1 MVTAIICTGHR
12 HALSCGSCPP
22 YRMTARALHT
32 HACCNSYTAHTW
44 DSSIFSLI
52 GFGAGGSGIVGALAG
67 LLACVGSSLVICC
80 GPKST
85 AEGPGKFT
93 AVRRAHSWLRRRTLT
108 LHEPQMGPSPSQA
121 AALLCVAGMLQALM
135 ALVTIILM
143 GVVLSEIDKEAERIG
158 ATVNEDAKVS
168 LGIYLCRPSVPA
180 ANRMFPSLA
189 SPYHPT
195 PHTLA
200 HPPYPCP
207 PTTRN
212 LPRALSSFSS
222 WRRHFSWLSQ
232 APS

>member
-1 MVTAIICTGHR
+1 MPFMQRSSPCYNDTLRFSRYGKAQKGTCPKHCGFSHPEGAHRHHVQGRCQPAQGGEQGQVFRYRLPCLVRWSPPCTLMVTAIICTGHR

-108 LHEPQMGPSPSQA
+108 LHEPQMRPLTLTGCC
-121 AALLCVAGMLQALM
+121 AALRG
-135 ALVTIILM
+135 
-143 GVVLSEIDKEAERIG
+143 RH
-158 ATVNEDAKVS
+158 ATS
-168 LGIYLCRPSVPA
+168 PHGPRHHYSHGCRA
-180 ANRMFPSLA
+180 
-189 SPYHPT
+189 
-195 PHTLA
+195 
-200 HPPYPCP
+200 
-207 PTTRN
+207 
-212 LPRALSSFSS
+212 
-222 WRRHFSWLSQ
+222 
-232 APS
+232 